1 MRYYL
6 SLGSNL
12 GNREQTLQ
20 EAVQRIGQQIG
31 TVTRCSSF
39 FYSEPWGFESEH
51 PFCNLCCCVET
62 SMAPMDVLTATQAI
76 ERELGRNHK
85 STITKNE
92 VNRALAAENYQL
104 PITYHQPV
112 YYDRPIDIDIIRAFD
127 YQQKEIVSNDPLLTI
142 PHPLYKQR
150 DFVLIPL
157 REIGGE

>member
-31 TVTRCSSF
+31 TVTHCSSF

-62 SMAPMDVLTATQAI
+62 SMAPTDVLTATQAI
-76 ERELGRNHK
+76 ERELGRIQK
-85 STITKNE
+85 S
-92 VNRALAAENYQL
+92 VNGQ
-104 PITYHQPV
+104 

-127 YQQKEIVSNDPLLTI
+127 DQKKEIVSNDPLLTI

-157 REIGGE
+157 REILP

>member
-1 MRYYL
+1 MHYYL

-20 EAVQRIGQQIG
+20 EALQRIEQQIG

-39 FYSEPWGFESEH
+39 FYSEPWGFESPN
-51 PFCNLCCCVET
+51 PFCNICCCVET
-62 SMAPMDVLTATQAI
+62 PMQPMEVLNATQAI
-76 ERELGRNHK
+76 ERELGRIRK
-85 STITKNE
+85 SKIE
-92 VNRALAAENYQL
+92 NRKS
-104 PITYHQPV
+104 V
-112 YYDRPIDIDIIRAFD
+112 YSDRPIDIDIIRVYD
-127 YQQKEIVSNDPLLTI
+127 DTQKEIVSNDPLLTI

>member
-85 STITKNE
+85 S
-92 VNRALAAENYQL
+92 VNGQYS
-104 PITYHQPV
+104 
-112 YYDRPIDIDIIRAFD
+112 DRPIDIDIIRAFD
-127 YQQKEIVSNDPLLTI
+127 DQQKEIVSNDPLLTI

-150 DFVLIPL
+150 DFVVIPL
-157 REIGGE
+157 REILP

>member
-85 STITKNE
+85 S
-92 VNRALAAENYQL
+92 

-127 YQQKEIVSNDPLLTI
+127 DQQKEIVSNDPLLTI

-157 REIGGE
+157 REILP

>member
-51 PFCNLCCCVET
+51 PFCNLCCEVET
-62 SMAPMDVLTATQAI
+62 SMAPMEVLTATQAI
-76 ERELGRNHK
+76 ERELGRIRK
-85 STITKNE
+85 SKIE
-92 VNRALAAENYQL
+92 NRKSIYS
-104 PITYHQPV
+104 
-112 YYDRPIDIDIIRAFD
+112 DRPIDIDIIRAFD
-127 YQQKEIVSNDPLLTI
+127 DQQKEIVSNDPLLTI

-150 DFVLIPL
+150 DFVVIPL